1 MVQRKRLKTFA
12 SDGRAY
18 PRIHALVFD
27 PKDGYLNRLPVKFRE
42 EIEGMEHGEYRRK
55 TKWKKERESSVFWN
69 FLTFF
74 VFSVLL

>member
-42 EIEGMEHGEYRRK
+42 EIEGMEHGEYK
-55 TKWKKERESSVFWN
+55 KKERKRERERVVYIGIFWN
-69 FLTFF
+69 FFF
-74 VFSVLL
+74 VFLYF